1 MRLPGAMLRQIP
13 RVPGPRARSHVLLAA
28 AAILAHAAMP
38 VYAGAQGPAGLYDAV
53 RYKGRPLPA
62 IDQLAEHRGFA
73 HRVRLEAMS
82 VTLLADGRF
91 RATARYAHDY
101 RARVDRRPLGAPLFE
116 SAQGKWVRR
125 GDVVTFF
132 PQKGKKAAPSR
143 PISGTLVNG
152 GMVVRYELVTPQG
165 EVVPLRVEFRKTG
178 D

>member
-1 MRLPGAMLRQIP
+1 M
-13 RVPGPRARSHVLLAA
+13 AA
-28 AAILAHAAMP
+28 AVL
-38 VYAGAQGPAGLYDAV
+38 AGAAAPARGGAQSPPNPAGLYDAV

-62 IDQLAEHRGFA
+62 TDQLAEHRGFA

-91 RATARYAHDY
+91 RATANYAHDY
-101 RARVDRRPLGAPLFE
+101 RAKIDRRPLGAPLFE

-125 GDVVTFF
+125 GNVIAFVS
-132 PQKGKKAAPSR
+132 QKGKKASPTR
-143 PISGTLVNG
+143 PIMGTLLNG
-152 GMVVRYELVTPQG
+152 GMVVRYEMVTPQG

>member
-1 MRLPGAMLRQIP
+1 M
-13 RVPGPRARSHVLLAA
+13 AA
-28 AAILAHAAMP
+28 AALAWAVAP
-38 VYAGAQGPAGLYDAV
+38 VRASAQNTPDLAGLYDAV

-82 VTLLADGRF
+82 VTLLPDGRF
-91 RATARYAHDY
+91 RATANYAHDY
-101 RARVDRRPLGAPLFE
+101 RAKIDRRPLGAPLFE

-125 GDVVTFF
+125 GNVITFV
-132 PQKGKKAAPSR
+132 PQKGKKASPTR
-143 PISGTLVNG
+143 PIMGTLVSG
-152 GMVVRYELVTPQG
+152 GMVVRYEMVTPQG